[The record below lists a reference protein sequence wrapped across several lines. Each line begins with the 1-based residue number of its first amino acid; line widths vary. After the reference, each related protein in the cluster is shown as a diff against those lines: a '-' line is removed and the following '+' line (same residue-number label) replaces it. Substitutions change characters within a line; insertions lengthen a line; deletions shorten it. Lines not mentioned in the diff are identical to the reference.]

1 MEKIAVRKNVF
12 AGFAVLYWLLALIM
26 LLTDKT
32 QEDKDAKRIYIT
44 SLVFAVLF
52 AACSIIPFLGWL
64 CYIPAM
70 VFYVM
75 TVVNMFKGNYNY
87 NVPLLGGII
96 DNFVNK

>member
-12 AGFAVLYWLLALIM
+12 AGFAVLYWILALIM

-87 NVPLLGGII
+87 NVPLIGGII

>member
-12 AGFAVLYWLLALIM
+12 AGFCVLYWLLALIM

-32 QEDKDAKRIYIT
+32 QEDKDAKKIYVT

-52 AACSIIPFLGWL
+52 AACSIIPFVGWL
-64 CYIPAM
+64 VYIPAF

-75 TVVNMFKGNYNY
+75 AVVNMFKGNYDY
-87 NVPLLGGII
+87 NVPVIGGII
-96 DNFVNK
+96 NNFANK

>member
-75 TVVNMFKGNYNY
+75 AVVNMFKGNYNY

>member
-52 AACSIIPFLGWL
+52 VACSIIPFLGWL